1 MSDLGKRIRAARKS
15 AGLSQEA
22 LARRAELSLN
32 SMGSLERGEALDPHI
47 STLSGI
53 ADALGVPVSELLG
66 ESALAGKGEA
76 SREAG
81 PLSPEWA
88 HRADP
93 DLFRATIR
101 DATSAE
107 LRGLVGDLLGDFSRN
122 RTLDELRDEGPNPD
136 ARRVRSFS
144 LVGVIGE
151 ELVRRGEKPLT
162 DIPAFRRFNNA
173 LSGGE
178 VTAAREED
186 DQEHQA
192 G

>member
-1 MSDLGKRIRAARKS
+1 MYIGSRIKTARKV
-15 AGLSQEA
+15 ARISQEE
-22 LARRAELSLN
+22 LARRAGMSLK
-32 SMGSLERGEALDPHI
+32 GVGDIERGDIEDPHY
-47 STLSGI
+47 SSLSKI
-53 ADALGVPVSELLG
+53 ADALGMSVGELLG
-66 ESALAGKGEA
+66 EPALAGKVEA

-88 HRADP
+88 HRADS

-178 VTAAREED
+178 VTAAREEG
-186 DQEHQA
+186 DQEHRA

>member
-1 MSDLGKRIRAARKS
+1 MEEPA
-15 AGLSQEA
+15 
-22 LARRAELSLN
+22 
-32 SMGSLERGEALDPHI
+32 
-47 STLSGI
+47 LSGK
-53 ADALGVPVSELLG
+53 V
-66 ESALAGKGEA
+66 EA

-88 HRADP
+88 HKVDS
-93 DLFRATIR
+93 DQFRARIGG
-101 DATSAE
+101 ATSEE

-151 ELVRRGEKPLT
+151 ELVSRDEKPLT
-162 DIPAFRRFNNA
+162 DIPAFRRFNSA

-178 VTAAREED
+178 VTAARKED
-186 DQEHQA
+186 DQEHRA